1 MMYAVIESG
10 GKQYRVAVGDR
21 VKVESLRAEP
31 GSQVQLE
38 KVLLVAD
45 GDKIEVGAPYT
56 GATVE
61 ATVLQHGRGAKV
73 RILKFRRRQNSR
85 QHAGHRQNYTELEIT
100 SIGAGKAAAPKKATG
115 AAGEAPASKQA
126 ATQPK
131 DEAQAETKTQAG
143 TAGKAAE
150 SDSSADLTQLT
161 GVGPVLAEKLHDAGV
176 TSLAQ
181 IAAWTAEDIDRL
193 DAELNI
199 KARAERDDWV
209 GQAKKLI
216 GK

>member
-100 SIGAGKAAAPKKATG
+100 SIGAGKAAAPKKA
-115 AAGEAPASKQA
+115 AGKQA

-131 DEAQAETKTQAG
+131 DEAQAETKTQ
-143 TAGKAAE
+143 AGKAAE

-193 DAELNI
+193 DAELSI

>member
-1 MMYAVIESG
+1 M
-10 GKQYRVAVGDR
+10 
-21 VKVESLRAEP
+21 
-31 GSQVQLE
+31 
-38 KVLLVAD
+38 
-45 GDKIEVGAPYT
+45 
-56 GATVE
+56 
-61 ATVLQHGRGAKV
+61 
-73 RILKFRRRQNSR
+73 
-85 QHAGHRQNYTELEIT
+85 
-100 SIGAGKAAAPKKATG
+100 GAGKAAAPKKASG
-115 AAGEAPASKQA
+115 KQA

-131 DEAQAETKTQAG
+131 DEAQAETKTQ
-143 TAGKAAE
+143 AGKAAE

-193 DAELNI
+193 DAELSI

>member
-1 MMYAVIESG
+1 MYAVIESG

-31 GSQVQLE
+31 GSQVRLD

-56 GATVE
+56 GGTVE
-61 ATVLQHGRGAKV
+61 ATVVEHGRGRKV

-100 SIGAGKAAAPKKATG
+100 SIGAGKGTAAAAPKTKKTAQPKDEAPDVTAVKSE
-115 AAGEAPASKQA
+115 AAGEAP
-126 ATQPK
+126 
-131 DEAQAETKTQAG
+131 ET
-143 TAGKAAE
+143 
-150 SDSSADLTQLT
+150 DSSGDLTQLT
-161 GVGPVLAEKLHDAGV
+161 GVGPVLAEKLQEAGV